1 MNKYALIESLEEHE
15 GKRRLPYDDSLGFA
29 TIGIGHK
36 LDSIPLSDKAIYQI
50 LQDDIEHTEQELH
63 RVIPYWHEGLNEERQ
78 NVIVEMAFQLGATG
92 VKGFKRMWEAIKA
105 ENFQLAAK
113 EMTNSRWFKQT
124 PNRAEALAERMRKG
138 DVS

>member
-1 MNKYALIESLEEHE
+1 MNKYALMESLKKHE
-15 GKRRLPYDDSLGFA
+15 GVRKLPYYDSEGFL
-29 TIGIGHK
+29 TIAVGHK
-36 LDSIPLSDKAIYQI
+36 LDSIPLSEKAIDII
-50 LQDDIEHTEQELH
+50 LLDDIEHTISQLH
-63 RVIPYWHEGLNEERQ
+63 AVIPYWHEGLNEERQ